1 MLLPHLFLLPPHVL
15 FDHVRLNVEFK
26 FIVFVEGAPLLQPR
40 LFCDAKTTTKTTT
53 TQGHQTKK
61 TTSVQ
66 PPHTFNTTHSTGRI
80 VYSPRS
86 FEVVVCS
93 LIFNSKSRTA
103 VDWFWSKS
111 RVNMFGSPYL
121 PFSLCC
127 EEQRSRKRKKV
138 DEMLVHCTW
147 FTALRGILLETN
159 SFRDRE
165 TTINC
170 TPQVLPFIPRTNLPG
185 AVRIFSNNGSRWSLL
200 NLHRIL

>member
-1 MLLPHLFLLPPHVL
+1 M
-15 FDHVRLNVEFK
+15 
-26 FIVFVEGAPLLQPR
+26 LQPR

-127 EEQRSRKRKKV
+127 EEQRSRKRKKGRRN
-138 DEMLVHCTW
+138 MSTLHLVH
-147 FTALRGILLETN
+147 RHPRN

-165 TTINC
+165 TTRNC
-170 TPQVLPFIPRTNLPG
+170 TPQVLPFTPRTNLPG
-185 AVRIFSNNGSRWSLL
+185 AVRIFSNNGSRW
-200 NLHRIL
+200 